1 MSTQTPATTGP
12 AATSPAPKSSVNRA
26 GLAVADYKGLP
37 STLCK
42 GCGHDVIT
50 NAIITAFYEMGVEP
64 HLVAKM
70 SGIGCS
76 SKTTAYFLSRGWG
89 FNAVHGRM
97 PAVATGAV
105 LANKKLVTIGVSG
118 DGDTASIG
126 MGQFVHMV
134 RRNVPIIY
142 VVENNGVYG
151 LTKGQFSATADQ
163 GSKLKSGEINDL
175 PPVDLCTLAIELGCG
190 FVARS
195 FSADRKQLVALLKA
209 AIAYDGTSVLDV
221 MSPCVTFNNHEGSTK
236 SYDYGRDHEGPIHE
250 LGFVAGWES
259 PDVEFKDQ
267 ESIQV
272 ALPDGGTIFVRRVD
286 GAHDPRDKAAAFK
299 LLRESNPKTDFL
311 TGLFYLEPGK
321 PSLLGMLKV
330 ADEPLAH
337 LPIERTR
344 PPESV
349 LAAIIES
356 LR

>member
-1 MSTQTPATTGP
+1 MTIPSTQPA
-12 AATSPAPKSSVNRA
+12 PAPKNVNRA
-26 GLAVADYKGLP
+26 GLTVGDYKGLP

-50 NAIITAFYEMGVEP
+50 NAIISAFFEMGVEP
-64 HLVAKM
+64 HMVAKM

-76 SKTTAYFLSRGWG
+76 SKTTAYFLNRAWG

-105 LANKKLVTIGVSG
+105 MANRKLVAIGVSG

-142 VVENNGVYG
+142 VIENNGVYG

-163 GSKLKSGEINDL
+163 GAKLKSGEVNDL
-175 PPVDLCTLAIELGCG
+175 AAVDLCTMAIDLGCG
-190 FVARS
+190 FAARS

-209 AIAYDGTSVLDV
+209 AIAYDGTAILDV

-259 PDVEFKDQ
+259 PPVDFKDD
-267 ESIQV
+267 ESIKV
-272 ALPDGGTIFVRRVD
+272 PLPEGGSIYVRRVS
-286 GAHDPRDKAAAFK
+286 GAHDPRDKAGALK
-299 LLRESNPKTDFL
+299 LLRESDPQKEFL
-311 TGLFYLEPGK
+311 TGLFYLKPGI
-321 PSLLGMLKV
+321 PTLFDSLKLV
-330 ADEPLAH
+330 DEPLST
-337 LPIERTR
+337 LPVERAR
-344 PPESV
+344 PPASA
-349 LAAIIES
+349 LAEIIES